1 MKRNL
6 LWVSFSCFLVV
17 STLAYQNCNAKKFN
31 ATVESNI
38 AGSLGT
44 MGADGTITGEV
55 TVKSCQDEGAN
66 CPSSA
71 VIRFYAIVDGK
82 KVRLSPDA
90 QAVAVPNQPGKYTFT
105 YKVPEAYKCKVI
117 QAYIVDP
124 TTSSEVQIPLGDGF
138 VLWGDKSTCGNIDP
152 VDPVDPIDPGSGP
165 KVEFTDIKF
174 EGRLVQIS
182 GNCSPNNAAINF
194 SGDLLDLVNLTGT
207 CTNSQFAYCGLME
220 NHYANN
226 ILNGQINSNGQV
238 GKDSATVELDCPPT
252 VILTIDSM
260 AKNDSTHN
268 LTVSGKCTPQGIL
281 KLNLYNSDI
290 ATINCSSGG
299 TWNYSGN
306 VLVNTS
312 PRILYIR
319 QTTPFGVTT
328 NIEGDIDSNGQAINC
343 AITST
348 VANVG
353 ICSSQAGNVKGTCK
367 KGLPVFVYVNDKLQE
382 VGYCSASGSFDI
394 SHILINKGTSNT
406 IKIKQSSP
414 YGMTCESS
422 KTLSS
427 F

>member
-6 LWVSFSCFLVV
+6 IWVSFSCFLVV

-44 MGADGTITGEV
+44 MGTDGTINGDV
-55 TVKSCQDEGAN
+55 TVKSCQDVSAN
-66 CPSSA
+66 CPATA
-71 VIRFYAIVDGK
+71 VVHFYAIVDGN

-90 QAVAVPNQPGKYTFT
+90 QAVAVPNHPGEYTFT
-105 YKVPEAYKCKVI
+105 FKVPEAYKCKVI

-124 TTSSEVQIPLGDGF
+124 ATNVEVQIPLGDGF
-138 VLWGDKSTCGNIDP
+138 ILWGDTATCGAVIDP
-152 VDPVDPIDPGSGP
+152 VFSGGGP

-182 GNCSPNNAAINF
+182 GNCSPSANINF
-194 SGDLLDLVNLTGT
+194 SGDLSDLVSLTGS
-207 CTNSQFAYCGLME
+207 CTGSRFSYCGLME

-226 ILNGQINSNGQV
+226 ILNGQINSGGQV

-252 VILTIDSM
+252 VTVTIDSM
-260 AKNDSTHN
+260 TKNDSTHN
-268 LTVSGKCTPQGIL
+268 LTVNGKCTPGGRL

-290 ATINCSSGG
+290 ATVDCSAGG
-299 TWNYSGN
+299 TWSYSGN
-306 VLVNTS
+306 VLVATS

-367 KGLPVFVYVNDKLQE
+367 KGLPVFVYVNNKLQD
-382 VGYCSASGSFDI
+382 VGYCAANGTFDI
-394 SHILINKGTSNT
+394 SHVLINKGASNT